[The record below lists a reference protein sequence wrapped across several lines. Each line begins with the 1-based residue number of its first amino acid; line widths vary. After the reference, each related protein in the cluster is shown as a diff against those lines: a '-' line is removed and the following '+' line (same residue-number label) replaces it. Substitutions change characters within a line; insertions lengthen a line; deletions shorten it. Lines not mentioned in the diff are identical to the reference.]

1 MGRSRNDLAVAAFG
15 EDVELGRRAYRAGSW
30 AEAYAALRV
39 ADQGASLPAA
49 DIELLGR
56 VAYMLGYDDD
66 YIAALD
72 RAHKLYVEAGSL
84 PPAIRCAWWIGH
96 NLLFRGELTRAS
108 GWFARGQRLLE
119 RVEGDCVEQGYLLI
133 PLWLQQMGSGEWEAG
148 LSTAVAAAEVGER
161 FGDADLMWLA
171 RDDQAR
177 ALVKLGRVDDALP
190 LVDETLVMALGGDL
204 SPIVTGIVYCNTIAF
219 CQEAFMLRQ
228 AREWTEALTVW
239 CDRQPEMVAHLGL
252 CLVHRAEVMQQRG
265 AWDQALREAERAA
278 EGFTSGVLNQI
289 ACGQAHYRRG
299 EVHRLRG
306 EFDLAESAYRQASRF
321 GYEPQPGL
329 ALLRL
334 AQRAPEVAAAS
345 IRRTMAET
353 TDPLDRAR
361 FLPAYVEIMLAV
373 AEHDRAVGAAGELHD
388 IAAHARSD
396 ALTALAAQASGA
408 VLLTQ
413 GDASSAVPPLRRAL
427 RLWLELD
434 ATYDAARVRALIGLA
449 CQELGDGDGAS
460 LHFDAARDIFSQCG
474 ALPDLARLDGITN
487 KNPAGTAG
495 GLTARELE
503 VLRLVAAG
511 STNREIASRLY
522 LSEHTVARHLQNIF
536 VKIGVSSR
544 TAAGAYA
551 FEHDLV

>member
-1 MGRSRNDLAVAAFG
+1 
-15 EDVELGRRAYRAGSW
+15 
-30 AEAYAALRV
+30 
-39 ADQGASLPAA
+39 
-49 DIELLGR
+49 
-56 VAYMLGYDDD
+56 
-66 YIAALD
+66 
-72 RAHKLYVEAGSL
+72 
-84 PPAIRCAWWIGH
+84 
-96 NLLFRGELTRAS
+96 
-108 GWFARGQRLLE
+108 
-119 RVEGDCVEQGYLLI
+119 
-133 PLWLQQMGSGEWEAG
+133 
-148 LSTAVAAAEVGER
+148 
-161 FGDADLMWLA
+161 MWLA

-487 KNPAGTAG
+487 KSPAGTAG